1 MLRRR
6 AFTLIELLVVVA
18 IIAILVALLLPAI
31 QRVRESARQTE
42 CSDRLH
48 NLGVALHAY
57 HGDYDT
63 LPPGWI
69 ELDGNIPPVNL
80 PENGFGWGAML
91 LPYIEQKPLYDLI
104 DFTEPL
110 NDGPDRDLRRPGTQN
125 NETLVATVPLVLFR
139 CPSDTGPERHDNY
152 DNFGVTTRQMAIS
165 NYVGCYGAFPLA
177 DNASNSQPDFG
188 AFHRNSDITFSRLT
202 DGTSNTFLVG
212 ERYWTGTCP
221 NGVPEFG
228 DAYWVGTVDNWL
240 MDVLGTTG
248 VNLNSD
254 RAAQF
259 SSYHPGAAL
268 FTLGDG
274 QVRRVSENIHS
285 LPGVL
290 PGPAMGLYQK
300 LGCIADGQ
308 TVGEF

>member
-1 MLRRR
+1 
-6 AFTLIELLVVVA
+6 
-18 IIAILVALLLPAI
+18 
-31 QRVRESARQTE
+31 
-42 CSDRLH
+42 
-48 NLGVALHAY
+48 
-57 HGDYDT
+57 
-63 LPPGWI
+63 
-69 ELDGNIPPVNL
+69 
-80 PENGFGWGAML
+80 
-91 LPYIEQKPLYDLI
+91 
-104 DFTEPL
+104 
-110 NDGPDRDLRRPGTQN
+110 
-125 NETLVATVPLVLFR
+125 
-139 CPSDTGPERHDNY
+139 
-152 DNFGVTTRQMAIS
+152 
-165 NYVGCYGAFPLA
+165 
-177 DNASNSQPDFG
+177 
-188 AFHRNSDITFSRLT
+188 
-202 DGTSNTFLVG
+202 VG